1 MNMMKKLLSIIFFLA
16 YISVNAQQVQH
27 PYAARINRI
36 LKQLPAGNQQQLD
49 SCMMQ
54 INALGA
60 AGLTEM
66 ALMLHAPGKGDN
78 TRLQFALS
86 GYAAYVSAGSREDIR
101 KTAILA
107 WAKALKLT
115 TQPENKIFLIDQL
128 QLFGD
133 KSVVPVLKPYL
144 LQPRYCDPAVRV
156 LKHIA
161 GSEAKIA
168 IEAALEKASDSCEI
182 SLIKAL
188 GDLRYLAAESAII
201 KRANTENPILKRTVL
216 FALANIRGG
225 DTGPILEAAA
235 EKVGYGYDITGA
247 TAAYLLY
254 VANLGHQWP
263 TTPAMTAAT
272 NLLRRCKG
280 DSLEH
285 VRIAALKIVA
295 DVLDY
300 DATNTLMIAS
310 DSKDREYSAAALAF
324 AVRIMN
330 AANAEGWMQ
339 KAERVDSSKKA
350 AIITMLAD
358 SKQRAAISLFTKAL
372 KDNDPQVRMAA
383 INAAGQLQSI
393 EMLSP
398 LLVAMK
404 TADTTTAKAIGDVL
418 LTIRSSEVPGHIAV
432 AMQHAS
438 SSVQV
443 ILLQLLAQ
451 KQAAGQERFIRLLL
465 NSPDPAVVQAAKSTL
480 TAIGL

>member
-1 MNMMKKLLSIIFFLA
+1 MKKLLSIIFLLVC
-16 YISVNAQQVQH
+16 INVNAQQVQP

-54 INALGA
+54 IKALGA

-66 ALMLHAPGKGDN
+66 AVMLHAPGKGDN
-78 TRLQFALS
+78 TRLQYALS
-86 GYAAYVSAGSREDIR
+86 GYATYISAASREEMR

-107 WAKALKLT
+107 WSKALKLT
-115 TQPENKIFLIDQL
+115 TQPESKIFLIDQL

-133 KSVVPVLKPYL
+133 KSVVPVLKQYL
-144 LQPRYCDPAVRV
+144 LQPRFCDPAVRV
-156 LKHIA
+156 LMQIG
-161 GSEAKIA
+161 GSEALIA
-168 IEAALEKASDSCEI
+168 MEAALEKAQGTCEI

-188 GDLRYLAAESAII
+188 GDLRYLAAENGII
-201 KRANTENPILKRTVL
+201 KRAQSENPVLRRTAL
-216 FALANIRGG
+216 FALANIVGG
-225 DTGPILEAAA
+225 DSGPILEAAA

-247 TAAYLLY
+247 TAAYLLF

-263 TTPAMTAAT
+263 TAPAMTAAT
-272 NLLRRCKG
+272 NILRKCKG

-295 DVLDY
+295 DILDY
-300 DATNTLMIAS
+300 DANNTLMLAA
-310 DSKDREYSAAALAF
+310 DSKDREYSAAALAL
-324 AVRIMN
+324 AVKIMN
-330 AANAEGWMQ
+330 AANAESWIQ
-339 KAERVDSSKKA
+339 KAERVDAGKKA

-372 KDNDPQVRMAA
+372 KDSDPQVRMAA

-393 EMLSP
+393 EMISP

-404 TADTTTAKAIGDVL
+404 TADTSTVKAIGDVL

-432 AMQHAS
+432 AMQHAPP
-438 SSVQV
+438 SVQV

-465 NSPDPAVVQAAKSTL
+465 NNPDPAVAQAAKSTL
-480 TAIGL
+480 SAIGL

>member
-1 MNMMKKLLSIIFFLA
+1 MNMMKKLLSIIFFLVC
-16 YISVNAQQVQH
+16 INVNAQQVQH

-54 INALGA
+54 INALGT

-66 ALMLHAPGKGDN
+66 ALMLYAPGKGDN

-86 GYAAYVSAGSREDIR
+86 GYAAYVSAAAREDVR
-101 KTAILA
+101 KTAMQA
-107 WAKALKLT
+107 WTKALKLT

-133 KSVVPVLKPYL
+133 KSVVPVLKQYL
-144 LQPRYCDPAVRV
+144 LQPLFCDPAVRV
-156 LKHIA
+156 LKHIG
-161 GSEAKIA
+161 GSEALIA
-168 IEAALEKASDSCEI
+168 MEAALEKAQGLCEI

-188 GDLRYLAAESAII
+188 GDLRYLAAENAII
-201 KRANTENPILKRTVL
+201 KRAETENPALRRTVL

-235 EKVGYGYDITGA
+235 EKVRYGYDVTGA

-295 DVLDY
+295 DVLDD

-310 DSKDREYSAAALAF
+310 DSKDRAYSAAALAL

-330 AANAEGWMQ
+330 AANAESWIQ
-339 KAERVDSSKKA
+339 KAERVEGSKKA

-372 KDNDPQVRMAA
+372 KDNDSLVRMAA

-432 AMQHAS
+432 SMQHAPPY
-438 SSVQV
+438 VQV
-443 ILLQLLAQ
+443 ILLQLLVQ
-451 KQAAGQERFIRLLL
+451 KQAVGQERFIRLLL
-465 NSPDPAVVQAAKSTL
+465 NNPDPTVAQAAKSTL

>member
-1 MNMMKKLLSIIFFLA
+1 MKKLLSIIFFLGC
-16 YISVNAQQVQH
+16 ISVNAQRVQH

-36 LKQLPAGNQQQLD
+36 LERLPAGNQEQLD

-54 INALGA
+54 IGSLGA

-78 TRLQFALS
+78 TRLQLALS
-86 GYAAYVSAGSREDIR
+86 GYAAYISTASREEMR
-101 KTAILA
+101 KTAMLA
-107 WAKALKLT
+107 WSKALTVTK
-115 TQPENKIFLIDQL
+115 QAENKIFLIDQL

-133 KSVVPVLKPYL
+133 KRVVPVLKQYL
-144 LQPRYCDPAVRV
+144 LQPRFCDPAVRV
-156 LKHIA
+156 LIHIG
-161 GSEAKIA
+161 GSEPLIA
-168 IEAALEKASDSCEI
+168 MEAALEKVQSDTCEI
-182 SLIKAL
+182 CLIKAL

-201 KRANTENPILKRTVL
+201 KRTQSDNPVLRRTAL
-216 FALANIRGG
+216 FALANIVGG
-225 DTGPILEAAA
+225 DSGPVLEAAA
-235 EKVGYGYDITGA
+235 EKAGYGYDITGA

-272 NLLRRCKG
+272 NLLKRCKG

-300 DATNTLMIAS
+300 DATNTLMIAA
-310 DSKDREYSAAALAF
+310 DSKDHKYSAAALVF
-324 AVRIMN
+324 AARIMN
-330 AANAEGWMQ
+330 AANAEAWIQ
-339 KAERVDSSKKA
+339 KAERVDAGKRA
-350 AIITMLAD
+350 AIIAMLAN

-383 INAAGQLQSI
+383 IQAAGQLQSI

-404 TADTTTAKAIGDVL
+404 TADTSTAKAIGDVL

-432 AMQHAS
+432 AMQHAPS
-438 SSVQV
+438 FMQV
-443 ILLQLLAQ
+443 ILLQVLAQ
-451 KQAAGQERFIRLLL
+451 KQAVGQERLIRLLL

-480 TAIGL
+480 SAIGL